1 MSFFSFRERVA
12 IEGIMPERALLK
24 LKRAGIS
31 VYKLQKPQK
40 NRVEFSVNKKDI
52 QKVFAIYPDICY
64 NKSVY
69 SPYFAQKIGAVGL
82 FRRVKRLQNRVG
94 VVLGVLLFCALT
106 SYFDGLILGVE
117 YTGTNVYAREAEQTL
132 SSYGIKP
139 FAKYKSGNED
149 IVCAKLLA
157 LDGVEFCSVKKDG
170 LRVKVEMRLSPFAK
184 TTLQAGDMVSERAGT
199 LISLTVLR
207 GTAQKKAGDRVQA
220 GETLV
225 GGYFVAENG
234 EYQKVKPIAIARIA
248 CIYENTLQA
257 ETQEQAFASAYLELG
272 LDGDDRITKKE
283 ITQKGESFCVKIEY
297 ESTISYN
304 Y

>member
-1 MSFFSFRERVA
+1 MSLFSFRERVA

-24 LKRAGIS
+24 LKRAGIA

-40 NRVEFSVNKKDI
+40 NRLEFSVNKKDI

-64 NKSVY
+64 NKNVY
-69 SPYFAQKIGAVGL
+69 SPYFVQKRGAVGAL
-82 FRRVKRLQNRVG
+82 RYVKRLQNRIG
-94 VVLGVLLFCALT
+94 ILLGALLFCAMT

-132 SSYGIKP
+132 SSYGMKP

-170 LRVKVEMRLSPFAK
+170 LRVIVEMRLSPFQK
-184 TTLQAGDMVSERAGT
+184 TTPKTGDMVSERTGT
-199 LISLTVLR
+199 IISLTVLR
-207 GTAQKKAGDRVQA
+207 GTAQKKTGDKVQA

-225 GGYFVAENG
+225 AGYFQTENG

-248 CIYENTLQA
+248 CIYENTLQVQ
-257 ETQEQAFASAYLELG
+257 TQEEAFANAYLEMGLG
-272 LDGDDRITKKE
+272 GEDKIIKKE
-283 ITQKGESFCVKIEY
+283 ITQTDDGFLVKIEY
-297 ESTISYN
+297 ESSVAYN
-304 Y
+304 F

>member
-1 MSFFSFRERVA
+1 MSFFAFRERVA

-24 LKRAGIS
+24 LKRAGIA

-40 NRVEFSVNKKDI
+40 NRLEFSVNKKDI

-69 SPYFAQKIGAVGL
+69 SPYFVQKTGAVGL
-82 FRRVKRLQNRVG
+82 FRYAKRLQNRIG
-94 VVLGVLLFCALT
+94 IVLGALLFCALT

-132 SSYGIKP
+132 ASYGIKP

-170 LRVKVEMRLSPFAK
+170 LRVKVEMRLSPFQK
-184 TTLQAGDMVSERAGT
+184 NTFQAGDMVSERNGT
-199 LISLTVLR
+199 IIALTVLR
-207 GTAQKKAGDRVQA
+207 GTAQKKTGDRVQA

-225 GGYFVAENG
+225 AGYFLTESG

-248 CIYENTLQA
+248 CVYENTLQA
-257 ETQEQAFASAYLELG
+257 QTEEEAFASAYLEMG
-272 LDGDDRITKKE
+272 LDGEDKITKKE
-283 ITQKGESFCVKIEY
+283 ITPTSEGFCVKIEY
-297 ESTISYN
+297 ESTLSHN
-304 Y
+304 F